1 MPKRD
6 RVAEQ
11 EPGTL
16 TAKQEAFCREYM
28 VDRNA
33 AAAARR
39 AGYSQTRAKVSGA
52 ELLRKATVLAR
63 VRQLQQEQFDALG
76 DVALSAWLA
85 LAQGLAD
92 PGKALFCA
100 KAILDIDL
108 KKRALDIRERE
119 LALKR
124 GDGAHDAARVVY
136 VERPPA
142 KTVEE
147 WNERVAEEL
156 ANVRGSAKRH

>member
-6 RVAEQ
+6 RVAGQ

-39 AGYSQTRAKVSGA
+39 AGYSPGRANVSGA

-63 VRQLQQEQFDALG
+63 VRQLQQERFDALG

-108 KKRALDIRERE
+108 KERALALRERE
-119 LALKR
+119 LAMKC
-124 GDGAHDAARVVY
+124 GDGEPVAARMVY
-136 VERPPA
+136 VEPRPCE
-142 KTVEE
+142 TSEE
-147 WNERVAEEL
+147 WAAAVEREL
-156 ANVRGSAKRH
+156 SNARGSTKRH

>member
-6 RVAEQ
+6 RVAGQ

-39 AGYSQTRAKVSGA
+39 AGYSRAQAKVAGA
-52 ELLRKATVLAR
+52 EMLRKATVLAR
-63 VRQLQQEQFDALG
+63 VRKLQQERFDALG

-92 PGKALFCA
+92 PGKVLFCA
-100 KAILDIDL
+100 KAILEIDL
-108 KKRALDIRERE
+108 KERALALRERE
-119 LALKR
+119 LAMKR
-124 GDGAHDAARVVY
+124 GDGEAVAARLVY
-136 VERPPA
+136 VEPPPCETA
-142 KTVEE
+142 EE
-147 WNERVAEEL
+147 WAAAVEKEL
-156 ANVRGSAKRH
+156 ANVRGSKNRH

>member
-6 RVAEQ
+6 RVAGQ

-39 AGYSQTRAKVSGA
+39 AGYSQTRANVSGA

-63 VRQLQQEQFDALG
+63 VRQLQQERFDALG
-76 DVALSAWLA
+76 DVALSAWVV

-108 KKRALDIRERE
+108 KERALALRERE
-119 LALKR
+119 LAIKR
-124 GDGAHDAARVVY
+124 EEGEPAAARVVY
-136 VERPPA
+136 VEQPPA
-142 KTVEE
+142 QTAEEFAERVEE
-147 WNERVAEEL
+147 RL
-156 ANVRGSAKRH
+156 SNVRGSAKRH

>member
-6 RVAEQ
+6 RVAGQ

-39 AGYSQTRAKVSGA
+39 AGYSQTRAKVAGA
-52 ELLRKATVLAR
+52 EMLRNATVLAR
-63 VRQLQQEQFDALG
+63 VRQLQQERFDALG
-76 DVALSAWLA
+76 NVALSAWLA

-100 KAILDIDL
+100 KAILEIDL
-108 KKRALDIRERE
+108 KERALALRERE

-124 GDGAHDAARVVY
+124 DEDGADHARMVF
-136 VERPPA
+136 VEQRPCE
-142 KTVEE
+142 TEEE
-147 WNERVAEEL
+147 WAAAVEKEL
-156 ANVRGSAKRH
+156 ATVRGSKNRH